1 MMRLIRIRLFCVLVA
16 VMMATMGHSAQIVSN
31 GLRYD
36 INSDG
41 KTLTLT
47 TSNPFGPSLG
57 DVQSYDISGAE
68 ALPR

>member
-36 INSDG
+36 INRDRKS
-41 KTLTLT
+41 
-47 TSNPFGPSLG
+47 
-57 DVQSYDISGAE
+57 VV
-68 ALPR
+68 